1 MFLVV
6 FRNRKRADMD
16 EAAYAADAA
25 AMEQLA
31 AAQPGFLSFKSYTAE
46 DGEVIALSEW
56 ESEAAALEWRR
67 NAEHA
72 AVQAR
77 GRGAY
82 YANYTLFAC
91 ESPRIHTFKA
101 KDEA

>member
-25 AMEQLA
+25 AMEALA
-31 AAQPGFLSFKSYTAE
+31 AKQPGFISFKSYTAE

-56 ESEAAALEWRR
+56 ESEEAALQWRR
-67 NAEHA
+67 EAEHT

-77 GRGAY
+77 GPANY
-82 YANYTLFAC
+82 YASYTLFAC
-91 ESPRIHTFKA
+91 DSPRIHAFEA
-101 KDEA
+101 KDGE